1 MFNRVKFN
9 TKNCKTMEVTK
20 CKRNRRVFGIIKLTL
35 QAATLVTAALAVHE
49 LDRIHHRLKK
59 IERRGRV

>member
-1 MFNRVKFN
+1 
-9 TKNCKTMEVTK
+9 MEVTK